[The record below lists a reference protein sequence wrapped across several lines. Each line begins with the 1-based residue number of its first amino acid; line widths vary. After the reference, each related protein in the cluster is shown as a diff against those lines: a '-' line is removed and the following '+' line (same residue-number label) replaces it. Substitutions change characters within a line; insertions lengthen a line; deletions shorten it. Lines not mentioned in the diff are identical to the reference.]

1 MTRIREDFYWKISA
15 SIVRDFRSSRRI
27 GHHELP
33 TRSLILMDF
42 GFNYSPLEKDKPPDK
57 DAVESSCKDATDR
70 CSLNA

>member
-42 GFNYSPLEKDKPPDK
+42 GFNCSPQGKGTPPDK
-57 DAVESSCKDATDR
+57 NDAGSSCKDATDG